1 MRKHL
6 YLSVTRFGKIW
17 RNFATLAKFQQSLGH
32 FSYFFGLVFA
42 NFCTYFG
49 NFYATGQI
57 FLYANG
63 QKVNKKLPSDHTDNH
78 TTQVTYASQSIDVL
92 NVFFIQQVC
101 LARAL
106 LRKTKVLVLDEAT
119 AAVDL
124 ETDDLIQVPFDIFA
138 ELINPAKLIKRT
150 NHIFVEVE

>member
-57 FLYANG
+57 FYYGNG
-63 QKVNKKLPSDHTDNH
+63 KRVKNNISIWSHWCWCEEMINRLTSSTVVCPDLSMPSGSTLSTLPWSVAS
-78 TTQVTYASQSIDVL
+78 TTSKYLTTFSTCGPSIRDRHYKYI
-92 NVFFIQQVC
+92 FCHFS
-101 LARAL
+101 
-106 LRKTKVLVLDEAT
+106 
-119 AAVDL
+119 AVG
-124 ETDDLIQVPFDIFA
+124 
-138 ELINPAKLIKRT
+138 K
-150 NHIFVEVE
+150 